1 MDQGNL
7 SSTVHLSGD
16 QRSNA
21 QAQPPPHGLSMAWRE
36 RSTRTTTLTTT
47 RFGEVGPAAPGARL
61 GRMEEWFSPA
71 RICRL
76 VRGCSSRFT
85 FQTAYSSLRRTTS
98 THRPGPHRM
107 VAMTHID
114 ESAVIQLVAEAL
126 ALDPSEVTLETSSA
140 SHAEW
145 DSLGHLDI
153 LQRLDTKF
161 PGVAAKNPD
170 IATAQSVRE
179 IVEALNGDQ

>member
-1 MDQGNL
+1 
-7 SSTVHLSGD
+7 
-16 QRSNA
+16 
-21 QAQPPPHGLSMAWRE
+21 
-36 RSTRTTTLTTT
+36 
-47 RFGEVGPAAPGARL
+47 
-61 GRMEEWFSPA
+61 
-71 RICRL
+71 
-76 VRGCSSRFT
+76 
-85 FQTAYSSLRRTTS
+85 
-98 THRPGPHRM
+98 M